1 MSLFDKLQ
9 EFSKKENIISG
20 VGPAHSF
27 RELKEYLKG
36 KTVPFVNYGIEK
48 RTEPKL
54 TMSSVKS
61 IIAIGLSYNVV
72 YVKIKDNCLRGN
84 MSAGAVGTDYH
95 ITIKEK
101 LEKLK
106 REILPD
112 CQCQIYADTGP
123 LSDRDVAVR
132 CGLGER
138 GKNGSVINPYIGG
151 MFFIGYMLTDI
162 DYSLWQSTNTNKIN
176 CDKCEKCIKACPNG
190 AINDGKCD
198 YSKCISY
205 LTQKKGVLT
214 LEEYERIGI
223 QIYGCDICQRAC
235 HYNNNYDK
243 AENDLAYPDI
253 EKLLNMSNKEFKE
266 VFGNTAAGWRG
277 KRTLQRNALAALGN
291 MKNIRGLPLAEKFVD
306 SENEDLRSAALYAIN
321 KIKES

>member
-1 MSLFDKLQ
+1 MSLFNKLQ

-20 VGPAHSF
+20 VGSADSF
-27 RELKEYLKG
+27 CELKEYLKD
-36 KTVPFVNYGIEK
+36 KTVPFVNYSIEE
-48 RTEPKL
+48 RTEPSL
-54 TMSSVKS
+54 TLASVKS

-72 YVKIKDNCLRGN
+72 YAKINDGLLRGN
-84 MSAGAVGTDYH
+84 ISAGAIGTDYH
-95 ITIKEK
+95 ILIKEK

-106 REILPD
+106 SEVLPS
-112 CQCQIYADTGP
+112 CQCKIYSDTGP

-138 GKNGSVINPYIGG
+138 GKNGSVINPHIGG

-162 DYSLWQSTNTNKIN
+162 DYFLWQAEAGEKID
-176 CDKCEKCIKACPNG
+176 CGDCERCIKACPNG
-190 AINDGKCD
+190 AIKDGSCD
-198 YSKCISY
+198 YIKCVSY

-214 LEEYERIGI
+214 FEEYKNIGI
-223 QIYGCDICQRAC
+223 QIYGCDLCQRAC
-235 HYNNNYDK
+235 PYNRHYER

-253 EKLLNMSNKEFKE
+253 ERLLNMTNKEFKE

-277 KRTLQRNALAALGN
+277 RRTLQRNALAALGN
-291 MKNIRGLPLAEKFVD
+291 MKNIRGLPSAEKFAD
-306 SENEDLRSAALYAIN
+306 SENEDLRSAALYAIC